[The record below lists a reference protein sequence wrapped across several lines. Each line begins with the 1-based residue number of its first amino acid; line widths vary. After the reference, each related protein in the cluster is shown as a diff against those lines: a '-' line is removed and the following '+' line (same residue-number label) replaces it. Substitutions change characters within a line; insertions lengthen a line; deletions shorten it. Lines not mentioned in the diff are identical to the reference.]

1 MTEEPGLDN
10 PAYVSSVEEG
20 ELVTNSS
27 DSGRSNRTRGES
39 DGRVSGNGLS
49 VFPGIVLCRILVVE
63 SSRNVFFFFK
73 GEMVLVVL
81 AATQCPVLQRE
92 MKL

>member
-1 MTEEPGLDN
+1 MDSWFSLELP
-10 PAYVSSVEEG
+10 SVEY
-20 ELVTNSS
+20 S
-27 DSGRSNRTRGES
+27 RWK
-39 DGRVSGNGLS
+39 
-49 VFPGIVLCRILVVE
+49 VLE
-63 SSRNVFFFFK
+63 MFFK